1 MNHLMMKRLLAA
13 GVLGAAAFAVSAE
26 PPVQSEADARA
37 QAQLEAEAEA
47 EAEVQKDADRNCMRY
62 TGTHIQTRA
71 MREKGKDCVIAH
83 GRVYSRSDIERT
95 GAVDIADALR
105 RLDSSIY

>member
-1 MNHLMMKRLLAA
+1 MNHPMMKRLLAA

-37 QAQLEAEAEA
+37 QAQLEAEA

-83 GRVYSRSDIERT
+83 GRVYSREDLERT
-95 GAVDIADALR
+95 GELDIADALR
-105 RLDSSIY
+105 RLDTSIY

>member
-1 MNHLMMKRLLAA
+1 MNHPMMKRLLAA
-13 GVLGAAAFAVSAE
+13 GVLGAAACAVSAE

-37 QAQLEAEAEA
+37 QAQLEA